1 MRYSRN
7 SSMRYS
13 SNLAANLLSIN
24 TVILAICIAL
34 FSISSQAKNK
44 LPVNT
49 VISADEQRV
58 IKLLDKAVKHIQDK
72 GPGAVSD
79 FDSNAAFIDNELYV
93 FALRVDGLFLASGGS
108 SMVLKGELVWNT
120 PDAVGQAF
128 FHRIIEKALSD
139 GKGTVKYFW
148 TNPVS
153 RNNKPKHTLFK
164 RVGDVIVA
172 VGYHPAANVSIQQV
186 GSLDEII
193 IVMVTDED

>member
-1 MRYSRN
+1 MSYSRN
-7 SSMRYS
+7 RFLCHS
-13 SNLAANLLSIN
+13 SNKSAGLWSIN
-24 TVILAICIAL
+24 TFILTFFIAF
-34 FSISSQAKNK
+34 FSVTSQAQNK
-44 LPVNT
+44 QQTNT
-49 VISADEQRV
+49 IISADEQRV
-58 IKLLDKAVKHIQDK
+58 IQLLDKAVKHIQDK

-79 FDSNAAFIDNELYV
+79 FDSKAEFIDNELYV

-139 GKGTVKYFW
+139 GKGTVTYFW

-164 RVGDVIVA
+164 RVGDVIIA

-186 GSLDEII
+186 GSLDETI
-193 IVMVTDED
+193 IVMVKDED